1 MIQKPVC
8 PDCSG
13 NHLKLIGKLPESNEF
28 SGNILE
34 YHLEGGSLYSCLSC
48 GLKFRFPVLAEEDY
62 NRLYN
67 TENTNWIFDENRNDW
82 KILKSFV
89 EEKISEGGKI
99 LDFGCNFGDVLA
111 RIPEKYMKFGI
122 EINSRAAEIARTKIN
137 ATICAD
143 FNELPAG
150 SEFDL
155 IFAIDVIEHL
165 QSPKSFVLKSLP
177 YLKNGGYIVLMT
189 GDSNS
194 FIAKMSG
201 AKWYYSAFP
210 EHIAFISKSWA
221 EKLCKYN
228 DNLEMFFF
236 KNYAGT
242 NKSFLKRL
250 KWFSV
255 WMVNFILRDKSK
267 YLFRFL
273 PKISETGMGEMKN
286 FGKNFSADHLFV
298 VFQKVDH

>member
-1 MIQKPVC
+1 V
-8 PDCSG
+8 
-13 NHLKLIGKLPESNEF
+13 
-28 SGNILE
+28 
-34 YHLEGGSLYSCLSC
+34 
-48 GLKFRFPVLAEEDY
+48 ED
-62 NRLYN
+62 
-67 TENTNWIFDENRNDW
+67 
-82 KILKSFV
+82 KIP
-89 EEKISEGGKI
+89 EGGKI

-111 RIPEKYMKFGI
+111 RLPVKYMKFGI

-137 ATICAD
+137 AAIFSD

-165 QSPKSFVLKSLP
+165 QSPKSFILKLFP
-177 YLKNGGYIVLMT
+177 YLKKGGYFVLMT

-210 EHIAFISKSWA
+210 EHIAFISKSWT
-221 EKLCKYN
+221 EKLCKYY
-228 DNLEMFFF
+228 DNLEMICC

-242 NKSFLKRL
+242 NRSFLKRL

-267 YLFRFL
+267 YLFRVFTKNYRDRHGRNEKL
-273 PKISETGMGEMKN
+273 WEKFQQRSSFCCIPKS
-286 FGKNFSADHLFV
+286 
-298 VFQKVDH
+298 